1 MTPQQRITLS
11 LRAAAT
17 GAATGIVTLWLA
29 GSAGAAAGAQSQAK
43 TKSAAAAG
51 LSTTELAAVWDA
63 EHVSPPLPPLITH
76 QDVVDR
82 VTQIVKET
90 PDLFS
95 QEVIGQS
102 LEGRSIHHVW
112 FGTGKTPIL
121 LWSQMHGDEPTATAA
136 LFDLYAY
143 VRAHRES
150 PAVKRML
157 ETLTIHVVPMLN
169 PDGAAR
175 FQRRNAQDIDINRDA
190 LRLQTPEGR
199 VLKALRD
206 RLNPSLGFNLHNQ
219 NWRTSVG
226 THPPMPATISLLAV
240 AFDEARSDNAGRILA
255 KKTSA
260 VIRDAIEPLIPGQI
274 GRYDDEF

>member
-17 GAATGIVTLWLA
+17 AAATGIVTLWLA
-29 GSAGAAAGAQSQAK
+29 GSAGAAPGAPSQSQVK

-112 FGTGKTPIL
+112 FGTGKMPIL

-136 LFDLYAY
+136 LFDL
-143 VRAHRES
+143 
-150 PAVKRML
+150 
-157 ETLTIHVVPMLN
+157 
-169 PDGAAR
+169 
-175 FQRRNAQDIDINRDA
+175 
-190 LRLQTPEGR
+190 TP
-199 VLKALRD
+199 
-206 RLNPSLGFNLHNQ
+206 
-219 NWRTSVG
+219 
-226 THPPMPATISLLAV
+226 
-240 AFDEARSDNAGRILA
+240 
-255 KKTSA
+255 TSA
-260 VIRDAIEPLIPGQI
+260 RIASRP
-274 GRYDDEF
+274 R